1 MSARRSG
8 TWRQYVALFL
18 VVLACTTY
26 FFPRWADWNQNSRF
40 DLVTAVVDDHTF
52 LIDNYVGNTG
62 DYAAWQGHFYSD
74 KAPGMA
80 LLGIPV
86 YAAFEW
92 LTPPSLMAR
101 LNSSA
106 QDSTALG
113 STLNPD
119 GTGLGGD
126 KLHYFAGLVVTT
138 FFTVAVPATVLAL
151 VFFWL
156 AGRLGCSTR
165 ERWVVT
171 LLYALGTCAF
181 PYSNSFVGH
190 QTSAFCL
197 FSAFAILFAIRQSR
211 LGRSWLLL
219 AGFLLSAALVTE
231 YPTGLIVAV
240 VGLYAL
246 VVLPDR
252 VGVVA
257 RMIVGG
263 ILPVVGLVVHDVGA
277 FGTPLP
283 IGYFHSALWTDVH
296 DTGFVSLTY
305 PHLDALWG
313 IMFGAY
319 RGLFFL
325 SPYLLFGVIGA
336 RTLWKRGWRAE
347 VVVLLAVPAVFFLFN
362 ASSAMWQGGFAV
374 GPRYVVACLPFL
386 ALVAGVGVTEAWQS
400 WGWRPVIVTACA
412 WSMFAVWTETIGGQA
427 FPDFTPNPL
436 FDFSLPKLLSADI
449 ARNAG
454 MLVGMTG
461 FKSLL
466 PLATVVTVAAIIAVL
481 PTPRAPRL
489 PRDTTDSTAITRRP
503 TWA

>member
-1 MSARRSG
+1 MTARAQG
-8 TWRQYVALFL
+8 MWRQYVALFL
-18 VVLACTTY
+18 VVVACTTY

-40 DLVTAVVDDHTF
+40 DLVTALVDDHTF
-52 LIDNYVGNTG
+52 MIDKYAANTG
-62 DYAAWQGHFYSD
+62 DYAVWQDHYYSD

-80 LLGIPV
+80 LLGVPV
-86 YAAFEW
+86 YAAFEA
-92 LTPPSLMAR
+92 LTPSWLLAR
-101 LNSSA
+101 LEASADHSSA
-106 QDSTALG
+106 LG
-113 STLNPD
+113 TTLNPD
-119 GTGLGGD
+119 GSGMQAD
-126 KLHYFAGLVVTT
+126 KIHFFVGLVVTT
-138 FFTVAVPATVLAL
+138 LVTVALPATVLAL
-151 VFFWL
+151 VFFWA
-156 AGRLGCSTR
+156 AGRMGCSTR

-190 QTSAFCL
+190 QTSAFFL
-197 FSAFAILFAIRQSR
+197 FTAFAILFAVRQSR

-219 AGFLLSAALVTE
+219 AGFFLSAAMVTE

-246 VVLPDR
+246 LALSDR
-252 VGVVA
+252 IGVVV
-257 RMIVGG
+257 RMVLGG
-263 ILPVVGLVVHDVGA
+263 VLPVVGLLIHDIGA

-283 IGYFHSALWTDVH
+283 VGYFHSALWTDVH

-313 IMFGAY
+313 ITFGIY

-325 SPYLLFGVIGA
+325 SPYLLFAVVGA
-336 RTLWKRGWRAE
+336 RTLWRRGWRAE
-347 VVVLLAVPAVFFLFN
+347 VAVLLAVPVVFFLFN
-362 ASSAMWQGGFAV
+362 SSSAMWQGGFGV

-386 ALVAGVGVTEAWQS
+386 ALLAGVGVTQAWRS
-400 WGWRPVIVTACA
+400 RLWRPVVLAACA
-412 WSMFAVWTETIGGQA
+412 WSVLAIWTETIGGQA

-436 FDFSLPKLLSADI
+436 FDFSLPKLLTADV

-454 MLVGMTG
+454 MLVGMSG

-466 PLATVVTVAAIIAVL
+466 PLVAVAVIATLIALL
-481 PTPRAPRL
+481 PAPKPPRL
-489 PRDTTDSTAITRRP
+489 QRDSTDSTAITRKP